1 MLTYSSRLLSR
12 THFVPT
18 FTRIDSTSRGWQGET
33 AHVRAEMLAKYLRN
47 LRGPIFYIAGP
58 PSMVGE
64 LHRMLVDARVDED
77 DIRTEEFRG
86 Y

>member
-12 THFVPT
+12 TDFVPT

-33 AHVRAEMLAKYLRN
+33 AHVRSEMLAKHVRN
-47 LRGPIFYIAGP
+47 LCGPIFLHCRP
-58 PSMVGE
+58 RSMVGE
-64 LHRMLVDARVDED
+64 LRRMLVDAGMDED
-77 DIRTEEFRG
+77 DIRTEEFRR